1 MRAGGIFH
9 PNFFYAPRRTTDTSQ
24 LVDLSIYDLTPDAIG
39 WEPGVG
45 VDVTPDTLIWR
56 GKGRVQPNKDWRARP
71 REVQFE
77 YDAVQ
82 AVRVQI
88 PIGKN
93 LVGAV
98 WDPVAKRY
106 TSYGDDPEFVKD
118 LRVHIDAGPV
128 KGFEGMEGDNL
139 YIRNAIQNQNL
150 WVYNLLCDTKT
161 GGVDEHG

>member
-1 MRAGGIFH
+1 MRTGGIFH

-24 LVDLSIYDLTPDAIG
+24 LVDISILEVTPADG
-39 WEPGVG
+39 EWEPGVG
-45 VDVTPDTLIWR
+45 ILPRDDKLLWT

-77 YDAVQ
+77 YDATQ

-98 WDPVAKRY
+98 WDPDLKRY
-106 TSYGDDPEFVKD
+106 TSYGPDPHFQKDMRVK
-118 LRVHIDAGPV
+118 INSGPV
-128 KGFEGMEGDNL
+128 KGFELMEGDQL
-139 YIRNAIQNQNL
+139 FIRNAIQNQNL

-161 GGVDEHG
+161 GGVLPV

>member
-1 MRAGGIFH
+1 MRGGGIFH
-9 PNFFYAPRRTTDTSQ
+9 PDFFYNPRRTVESAQ
-24 LVDLSIYDLTPDAIG
+24 LMNLKIYKLTPNGAEWYPGNMEISLDELV
-39 WEPGVG
+39 WE
-45 VDVTPDTLIWR
+45 

-98 WDPVAKRY
+98 WDDSKKRY
-106 TSYGDDPEFVKD
+106 TSYGPDPKFVKD
-118 LRVHIDAGPV
+118 MRVLLGDDAVAGTEIM
-128 KGFEGMEGDNL
+128 KGDNL

-161 GGVDEHG
+161 GGFKEA